1 MGRRKIPQTREE
13 IKAEI
18 DLTENQIRQMENREK
33 LYVNAYSREE
43 RKIRT
48 RRLCIEAGILEHF
61 VPELKEMEER
71 DAEDFIRIAV
81 TSTEAQAFLRKRGL
95 RSEENEV
102 VPESRK
108 H

>member
-18 DLTENQIRQMENREK
+18 DLTENLIRQMENREK
-33 LYVNAYSREE
+33 LYANAHSREE

-48 RRLCIEAGILEHF
+48 RRLCTEAGILEHF

-71 DAEDFIRIAV
+71 DTEDFIRIAA
-81 TSTEAQAFLRKRGL
+81 TSSEAQAFLRKRGL

-102 VPESRK
+102 VSEGRK